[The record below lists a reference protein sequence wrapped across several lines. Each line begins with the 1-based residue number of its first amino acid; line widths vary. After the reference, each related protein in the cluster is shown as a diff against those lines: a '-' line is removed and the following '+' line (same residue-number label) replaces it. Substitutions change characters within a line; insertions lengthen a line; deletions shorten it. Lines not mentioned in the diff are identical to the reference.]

1 MGIYD
6 EYKAKLCTAEEA
18 VKLVK
23 KMGDWVDYSQTCSFP
38 AALDAALAARKDE
51 LRDVKVRHA
60 ISMKPVQVVEQDPE
74 GKHLHI
80 IYGIFSGLDRKYAAM
95 GNTYYE
101 PMLFRNCGSYYTR
114 GFAKVNVAMITVSP
128 MDRQG
133 NFNYGLTNCCMQE
146 MLESAEHIILE
157 VNEICRRSLEH
168 RLTISIFHKWTT

>member
-23 KMGDWVDYSQTCSFP
+23 DGDWVDYSQTCSFP

-74 GKHLHI
+74 GEAFTYNLWH
-80 IYGIFSGLDRKYAAM
+80 FSGLDRKYAAM
-95 GNTYYE
+95 GNTC
-101 PMLFRNCGSYYTR
+101 LLYTSR
-114 GFAKVNVAMITVSP
+114 CV
-128 MDRQG
+128 
-133 NFNYGLTNCCMQE
+133 
-146 MLESAEHIILE
+146 
-157 VNEICRRSLEH
+157 
-168 RLTISIFHKWTT
+168 